1 VVLEVLHCFFVRL
14 CRASRGERPKIP
26 PLSGLGILFPRI
38 QAIFTRFHFSNHMK
52 ISAAGLTCS
61 PVACG
66 LLSRRRYDATPNCA
80 SSPQN
85 APALPAIGAT
95 PRCDLAF

>member
-52 ISAAGLTCS
+52 ISADRFG
-61 PVACG
+61 
-66 LLSRRRYDATPNCA
+66 LSRWPHLLRR
-80 SSPQN
+80 
-85 APALPAIGAT
+85 
-95 PRCDLAF
+95 RVRLAFTAAL